1 MKIFILLNY
10 LKLQNLNI
18 MSFGINRKN
27 IKLRNISFLSPITY
41 TKLNVSN
48 NSESQRIT
56 TTVNTTKIFNTQS
69 GNTNKVQINLNKHSK
84 KNSNLYQN
92 YSTNRQFIIHQF
104 INKKNDNNTSYN
116 NNNSLNK
123 SVLNKNNNLKKKNN
137 SSNSTMLSTF
147 ANFASN
153 LNKNKN
159 QKINSYYSYIG
170 QNNNN
175 NKNNKTHKR
184 NLTSHI
190 EIRKIKRGSIIN
202 NNSSTNINNSSCN
215 NNLIKSS
222 SSNSYFN
229 QSNINCS
236 TEKKKKKSKK
246 KLINEIINFSN
257 DNINLNKNINLST
270 PLSSVGQRKNINP
283 IYTKVNNSNCN
294 RNNKKINGIKKL
306 IQSNKNEK
314 LQNLKNSS
322 KNTMFKKKI
331 KHSTNSSKNEFDVEH
346 DSNINLKNNNTYDNI
361 KKSINNM
368 NINTPE
374 ELHFLYI
381 NIIQNGKEMEEKFE
395 ITTLNNL

>member
-1 MKIFILLNY
+1 
-10 LKLQNLNI
+10 

-48 NSESQRIT
+48 ISETQRIT
-56 TTVNTTKIFNTQS
+56 TTVNTTKIFNTQ
-69 GNTNKVQINLNKHSK
+69 NNNNYKVQINLNKPQQKH
-84 KNSNLYQN
+84 SNLYKN
-92 YSTNRQFIIHQF
+92 YSTNRQFIIRQF
-104 INKKNDNNTSYN
+104 INKKNDNNISYN
-116 NNNSLNK
+116 NSNSLNK
-123 SVLNKNNNLKKKNN
+123 SALNKNNNLKKKNN

-159 QKINSYYSYIG
+159 QNQKKNPYYSYIV

-190 EIRKIKRGSIIN
+190 EIRKIKNGNIIN

-229 QSNINCS
+229 QSNINSS

-246 KLINEIINFSN
+246 KLLNEIINFSN
-257 DNINLNKNINLST
+257 DNIIFNKNINFST
-270 PLSSVGQRKNINP
+270 PLTSVGKRKNINP

-294 RNNKKINGIKKL
+294 RNSKKSNGIKKL
-306 IQSNKNEK
+306 IQNNKNEK
-314 LQNLKNSS
+314 PQNTRIISKNSTTFKRKT
-322 KNTMFKKKI
+322 KN
-331 KHSTNSSKNEFDVEH
+331 STNSSKNEFDIEH
-346 DSNINLKNNNTYDNI
+346 DSNINLKNNNTYENI
-361 KKSINNM
+361 KNNINNM

-381 NIIQNGKEMEEKFE
+381 NIIQNGKEIEEKFE
-395 ITTLNNL
+395 ITSLNNL